1 MVSPSVFLQLYYPN
15 PQGMRDLLQAL
26 DTESRLE
33 LLPSIWKG
41 ETHTHTH
48 AHTHAHTHSGTMPL
62 TVCLSVRLRCE
73 DSGS

>member
-41 ETHTHTH
+41 EMHTHTR
-48 AHTHAHTHSGTMPL
+48 THAHAQRYHAPDSL
-62 TVCLSVRLRCE
+62 LVCPAQM
-73 DSGS
+73 